1 MSESTASRRFFREL
15 AAILESPVLVKTE
28 NGKSYQG
35 TFKGYD
41 PNTLSVSLANVK
53 DEKGV
58 FYHRIFLYGSKI
70 MELLK
75 TEEPFDLGGLAEEL
89 QRLFPPG
96 EVKYI
101 EEARMISILNK
112 IKVTEDGVEGV
123 GPLAER
129 VKKVYD
135 AYFKEKQDS

>member
-15 AAILESPVLVKTE
+15 TAILESPVMVKLN

-35 TFKGYD
+35 TLKGYD
-41 PNTLSVSLANVK
+41 PNSLSVSLANAK
-53 DEKGV
+53 DNEGV
-58 FYHRIFLYGSKI
+58 MYHRIFLYGDKI
-70 MELLK
+70 IELLK
-75 TEEPFDLGGLAEEL
+75 AEEPFDLGGLAEEL
-89 QRLFPPG
+89 QKLFPPG

-101 EEARMISILNK
+101 EEAKVINILNK
-112 IKVTEDGVEGV
+112 IKVTENGVEGV

-135 AYFKEKQDS
+135 AYFQEHKKD